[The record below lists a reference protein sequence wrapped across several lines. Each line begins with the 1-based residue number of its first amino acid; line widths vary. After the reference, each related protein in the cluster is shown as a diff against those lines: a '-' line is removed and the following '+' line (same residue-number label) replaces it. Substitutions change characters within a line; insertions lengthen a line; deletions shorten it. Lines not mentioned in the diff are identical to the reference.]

1 MIGLI
6 IFAFFVGVFVGF
18 MITALIVAGRG
29 NWNEEEE
36 REAASRSYERGL
48 M

>member
-6 IFAFFVGVFVGF
+6 IFAFIAGGF
-18 MITALIVAGRG
+18 LGFIATALIVAGRG

-36 REAASRSYERGL
+36 REAASRANERGL

>member
-1 MIGLI
+1 MIGTI
-6 IFAFFVGVFVGF
+6 IFAFAAGTFFGFVLS
-18 MITALIVAGRG
+18 ALMVAGRG

-36 REAASRSYERGL
+36 REAASRTYERGL

>member
-6 IFAFFVGVFVGF
+6 IFVFAAGTLF
-18 MITALIVAGRG
+18 GLLITALIVAGRG

-36 REAASRSYERGL
+36 REAASRFNERGL